1 MARKRFKPNLLQ
13 LCLLI
18 FLLVSFAFALENNR
32 PVIANP
38 QFTLDMEQASKS
50 MEKLL
55 ALDADTHYCYHGG
68 VYSSVEGSR

>member
-1 MARKRFKPNLLQ
+1 TPGHLSLYMTEANAV
-13 LCLLI
+13 I
-18 FLLVSFAFALENNR
+18 TGDAFALENNR